1 MDLYIP
7 EHLRKIGVI
16 KQLCTLIEEYS
27 KVYEEDVEDSFDDY
41 DYALKVDPVKK
52 FLGFC
57 LPEDRVYDEDTENGG
72 GFWEWNEE
80 TESYIRVS
88 WDKDTQDYNTTINY
102 LAKLF
107 YSVKGTT
114 TVLTYMK
121 RYLGL
126 KIVGDITYT
135 PHHIEFYVEEL
146 EVADEGLFR
155 DALEDFLSALLFYE
169 ELNVNFGKVVLSVRS
184 DIKSYMNG
192 GAVCFRYYT
201 ADPYNT

>member
-7 EHLRKIGVI
+7 EHLRRIGVI
-16 KQLCTLIEEYS
+16 KQLCTLIEGYANS
-27 KVYEEDVEDSFDDY
+27 DYYVENTSDSFDDY
-41 DYALKVDPVKK
+41 DFALKVDPVKK
-52 FLGFC
+52 FLGLC
-57 LPEDRVYDEDTENGG
+57 LPEDVVYEVGS
-72 GFWEWNEE
+72 WVWNEE
-80 TESYIRVS
+80 TEEYVRVP
-88 WDKDTQDYNTTINY
+88 WDKDTQDYEMVINY
-102 LAKLF
+102 ISKLF

-126 KIVGDITYT
+126 KIVGDILYT
-135 PHHIEFYVEEL
+135 PHHIEFYVDEL
-146 EVADEGLFR
+146 EVEDEGLFR

-169 ELNVNFGKVVLSVRS
+169 ELNVNFGQVVLPIRS

-201 ADPYNT
+201 ATPYNT